1 MSAGEDDVAGGESKA
16 DAAAGVDG
24 LSRTP
29 EAEEIFEL
37 EAGDLST
44 LY

>member
-16 DAAAGVDG
+16 DAAAGVG
-24 LSRTP
+24 WISWMP

-44 LY
+44 PY